1 MKNITFLLLSFLLIS
16 CEEKVKRFTDN
27 ENGSTMIE
35 LVPKTI
41 GAIPVPK
48 GYERMSSPVGS
59 FASWLRTVPLK
70 TDKTVYLYNGQLKPN
85 QEAQFVVVN
94 ISTGKRDLQQCA
106 DVVMRFRAEYLFA
119 EKNYA
124 DIAFM
129 DYKGKWYKWQGGDNR
144 HEFDNYLE
152 NVFGWCGSAS
162 LEKQLIP
169 VADFNKMAAGDVLIQ
184 GGFPGH
190 AMLVVDMAVNKQ
202 GNKIFMLAQGYQPA
216 QDIHVVINPA
226 DEKLSPWYQLTTPG
240 EIITPEWRFKKSSLR
255 TW

>member
-1 MKNITFLLLSFLLIS
+1 
-16 CEEKVKRFTDN
+16 
-27 ENGSTMIE
+27 MIE
-35 LVPKTI
+35 LAPKTI

-129 DYKGKWYKWQGGDNR
+129 DYKGKWYKWQG
-144 HEFDNYLE
+144 
-152 NVFGWCGSAS
+152 V
-162 LEKQLIP
+162 IT
-169 VADFNKMAAGDVLIQ
+169 
-184 GGFPGH
+184 
-190 AMLVVDMAVNKQ
+190 DMN
-202 GNKIFMLAQGYQPA
+202 
-216 QDIHVVINPA
+216 
-226 DEKLSPWYQLTTPG
+226 LTT
-240 EIITPEWRFKKSSLR
+240 TLKMSLAGVVQHLWKNNLSR
-255 TW
+255 